1 MPFARFR
8 TRRLP
13 TPDEEF
19 LSFYFGKISLAAFA
33 GFNYY
38 ED

>member
-13 TPDEEF
+13 TLGDET
-19 LSFYFGKISLAAFA
+19 LSFHFGKISLAVFS